1 MSEVFV
7 GSDVPSIILSFLTAF
22 TLTYFA
28 IPSIISIA
36 REKRLFDEPVARSS
50 HTISTPS
57 LGGIAIFAG
66 AIFSIVL
73 WAIELDELQYI
84 LCAFIILFLIGAKD
98 DISPVSPY
106 KKLTGQI
113 LAASILVF
121 KSDIKLTSSY
131 GLFNLNLDFVLGPWI
146 LILLSILTILVITN
160 AFNLI
165 DGINGLAGSI
175 GALIMVTLGCWF
187 LLVDQRNLAIVAFS
201 SAGAVIAF
209 LKYNYSPAQIFMGDT
224 GALFIGLTCSILLI
238 KFIEFNGDD
247 SLFANRINPAYQIPN
262 APAVAFG
269 VMILPLFDTLR
280 VFITRIYRGKSP
292 FYPDRR
298 HIHHLLIDFGFTHM
312 QATSILVFINALF
325 ILFAFS
331 MSNFINL
338 NLLVFLIFFMA
349 ILLTFFLHKSV
360 IRKKRI

>member
-1 MSEVFV
+1 MSDVTSI
-7 GSDVPSIILSFLTAF
+7 SDVPSIILSFLTAF

-36 REKRLFDEPVARSS
+36 REKKLFDEPNGRSS
-50 HTISTPS
+50 HTVSTPS

-73 WAIELDELQYI
+73 WAKDFGDLQYI

-106 KKLTGQI
+106 KKLTGQV

-121 KSDIKLTSSY
+121 KSEIQLTSFY
-131 GLFNLNLDFVLGPWI
+131 GLLYIDYTLNSWVYI
-146 LILLSILTILVITN
+146 ILSILTILVITN

-175 GALIMVTLGCWF
+175 GALIMITLGCWF
-187 LLVDQRNLAIVAFS
+187 LMVGERTLAIVAFA
-201 SAGAVIAF
+201 SAGAVVAF

-224 GALFIGLTCSILLI
+224 GALFIGLACSILLI
-238 KFIEFNGDD
+238 KFIEINGNDE
-247 SLFANRINPAYQIPN
+247 LFVSKVNPYYQIAN

-280 VFITRIYRGKSP
+280 VFSTRIYRGKSP
-292 FYPDRR
+292 FNPDRR
-298 HIHHLLIDFGFTHM
+298 HIHHLLIDFGYSHM
-312 QATSILVFINALF
+312 QATSILVFVNAVF

-331 MSNFINL
+331 LSEQIGL
-338 NLLVFLIFFMA
+338 NVLFFLILA
-349 ILLTFFLHKSV
+349 TAGLLTFVLHKSV
-360 IRKKRI
+360 VRKNQI